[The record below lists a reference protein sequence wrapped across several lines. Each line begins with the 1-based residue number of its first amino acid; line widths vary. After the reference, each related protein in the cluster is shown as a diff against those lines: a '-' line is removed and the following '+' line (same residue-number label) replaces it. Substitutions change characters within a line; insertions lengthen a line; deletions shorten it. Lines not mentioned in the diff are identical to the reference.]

1 MQDYSI
7 EYLMEKEEND
17 DQNDYVYEIQHCKV
31 KLNLIHST
39 DLSVK
44 SNIILIKKTFLGL
57 FWTEIFSL

>member
-57 FWTEIFSL
+57 F